1 MSSKRDY
8 YEVLGVPRSADA
20 NELKKAYRRL
30 AREYH
35 PDVNKDAGAAERFKE
50 ANEAYEVLSDSEKRR
65 AYDRF
70 GHAGVE
76 GTVGGFS
83 DFGFG
88 GFGDIFEEFFGF
100 GTGSRSRRRGPR
112 RGGDLQYDL
121 EISLEEAVFGC
132 EKDVQMQRLEVCP
145 ACQGSRAEP
154 GTTPVRCNQCNGT
167 GEVRNVQ
174 QSILGSFVNVM
185 TCPTC
190 QGVGEIVTTPCSQ
203 CNGRGQ
209 VYANK
214 TITVKIPAGVDNGT
228 RIRLA
233 GEGEAGLNGGPPGN
247 LYVLLQVSPHPIF
260 RRNGDDIVLELSV
273 NIAQAALGDKVT
285 IPTMEGEESVQIP
298 AGTQTGR
305 IFRLRGRGVPHLRRG
320 GRGDLLIVTQVAVPT
335 KLDEHQKEL
344 FQELGKTLGKEV
356 VAQEERSLMDRLR
369 DVFSL

>member
-8 YEVLGVPRSADA
+8 YEVLGVSRSADA

-76 GTVGGFS
+76 GSVGGFS

-132 EKDVQMQRLEVCP
+132 EKDVQMQRLEVCT

-209 VYANK
+209 VHANK

-285 IPTMEGEESVQIP
+285 IPTLEGEESVQIS

-344 FQELGKTLGKEV
+344 FRELGETLGKEV